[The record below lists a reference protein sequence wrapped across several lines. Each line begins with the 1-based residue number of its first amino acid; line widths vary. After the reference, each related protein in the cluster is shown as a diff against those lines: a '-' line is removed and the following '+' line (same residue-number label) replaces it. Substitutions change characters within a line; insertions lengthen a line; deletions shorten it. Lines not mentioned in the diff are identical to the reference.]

1 MTNKQKTIIGIM
13 NTSSFVVGIG
23 EVLWDVFP
31 GGKQLGGA
39 PANFVYHVT
48 RFGCQGLL
56 VSAVGKNDAY
66 GNEICA
72 ALEERKIRS
81 VIEKSDYPTGRVQV
95 SLDKFGIPEYDIVK
109 DVAWDNIVFT
119 EELESIA
126 QKTVAVCFGSLA
138 QRNPVSRKTI
148 MKFVDAVPD
157 TPATYKIF
165 DINLRQNFYDKEILE
180 YSMKRCN
187 ILKINEE
194 ELLKLRDLFYDKSMP
209 DYEVCNKLKQDF
221 SLKYLILTRGAENSF
236 VYADDK
242 IIFRDTPKVDVVD
255 TVGAGDSF
263 TAAFVASLLN
273 GADAETAHTV
283 AVETSAYVCTQKGA
297 MPEMPVR

>member
-31 GGKQLGGA
+31 EGKQLGGA

-66 GNEICA
+66 GDEICE
-72 ALEERKIRS
+72 ALGERNIKS
-81 VIEKSDYPTGRVQV
+81 LIERLEYPTGRVQV

-157 TPATYKIF
+157 TPASYKIF

-194 ELLKLRDLFYDKSMP
+194 ELLTLRDLFYDKSMP
-209 DYEVCNKLKQDF
+209 DYEICNRLKQDF
-221 SLKYLILTRGAENSF
+221 SLKYLILTCGAENSF

-242 IIFRDTPKVDVVD
+242 IIFRDTPKVNVVD

-283 AVETSAYVCTQKGA
+283 AVETSAYVCTQQGA

>member
-1 MTNKQKTIIGIM
+1 M

-31 GGKQLGGA
+31 EGKQLGGA

-66 GNEICA
+66 GDEICE
-72 ALEERKIRS
+72 ALGERNIKS
-81 VIEKSDYPTGRVQV
+81 LIERLEYPTGRVQV

-157 TPATYKIF
+157 TPASYKIF

-180 YSMKRCN
+180 YSIKRCN

-221 SLKYLILTRGAENSF
+221 SLKYLILTRGAESSF

-242 IIFRDTPKVDVVD
+242 IIFRDTPKVNVVD

>member
-31 GGKQLGGA
+31 EGKQLGGA

-48 RFGCQGLL
+48 RFGCRGLL
-56 VSAVGKNDAY
+56 LSAIGNDVY
-66 GNEICA
+66 GDEICTV
-72 ALEERKIRS
+72 LEERKIKS
-81 VIEKSDYPTGRVQV
+81 VIERLDYPTGIVKV
-95 SLDKFGIPEYDIVK
+95 SLDKYGIPSYDIVK

-194 ELLKLRDLFYDKSMP
+194 ELLTLRDLFYDKSMP
-209 DYEVCNKLKQDF
+209 DYEICNRLKQDF
-221 SLKYLILTRGAENSF
+221 SLKYLILTRGVENSF

-242 IIFRDTPKVDVVD
+242 IIFRDTPKVNVVD

-283 AVETSAYVCTQKGA
+283 AVETSAYVCTQQGA

>member
-1 MTNKQKTIIGIM
+1 M

-31 GGKQLGGA
+31 EGKQLGGA

-66 GNEICA
+66 GDEICE
-72 ALEERKIRS
+72 ALCERNIKS
-81 VIEKSDYPTGRVQV
+81 LIERLEYPTGRVQV

-126 QKTVAVCFGSLA
+126 QQTVAVCFGSLA

-194 ELLKLRDLFYDKSMP
+194 ELLKLRDLLS
-209 DYEVCNKLKQDF
+209 
-221 SLKYLILTRGAENSF
+221 
-236 VYADDK
+236 
-242 IIFRDTPKVDVVD
+242 
-255 TVGAGDSF
+255 
-263 TAAFVASLLN
+263 
-273 GADAETAHTV
+273 
-283 AVETSAYVCTQKGA
+283 
-297 MPEMPVR
+297 

>member
-1 MTNKQKTIIGIM
+1 M

-31 GGKQLGGA
+31 EGKQLGGA

-66 GNEICA
+66 GDEICE
-72 ALEERKIRS
+72 ALGERNIKS
-81 VIEKSDYPTGRVQV
+81 LIERLEYPTGRVQV

-157 TPATYKIF
+157 TPASYKIF

-194 ELLKLRDLFYDKSMP
+194 ELLTLRDLFYDKSMP
-209 DYEVCNKLKQDF
+209 DYEICNRLKQDF
-221 SLKYLILTRGAENSF
+221 SLKYLILTCGAENSF

-242 IIFRDTPKVDVVD
+242 IIFRDTPKVNVVD

-283 AVETSAYVCTQKGA
+283 AVVTSAYVCTQQGA

>member
-1 MTNKQKTIIGIM
+1 M

-66 GNEICA
+66 GDEICE
-72 ALEERKIRS
+72 ALGERNIKS
-81 VIEKSDYPTGRVQV
+81 LIERLEYPTGRVQV

-157 TPATYKIF
+157 TPASYKIF

-236 VYADDK
+236 VYADYK
-242 IIFRDTPKVDVVD
+242 IIFRDTPKVNVVD

-283 AVETSAYVCTQKGA
+283 AVETSAYVCTQQGA

>member
-1 MTNKQKTIIGIM
+1 M

-31 GGKQLGGA
+31 EGKQLGGA

-66 GNEICA
+66 GDEICE
-72 ALEERKIRS
+72 ALGERNIKS
-81 VIEKSDYPTGRVQV
+81 LIERLEYPTGRVQV

-157 TPATYKIF
+157 TPASYKIF

-221 SLKYLILTRGAENSF
+221 SLKYLILTCGTENSF

-242 IIFRDTPKVDVVD
+242 IIFRDTPKVNVVD

-283 AVETSAYVCTQKGA
+283 AVETSAYVCTQQGA